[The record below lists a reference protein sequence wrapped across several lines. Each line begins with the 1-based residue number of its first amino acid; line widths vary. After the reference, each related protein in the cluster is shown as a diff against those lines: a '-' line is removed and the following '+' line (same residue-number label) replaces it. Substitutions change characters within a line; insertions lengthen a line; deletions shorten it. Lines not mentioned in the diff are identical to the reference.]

1 MADNLEEVEQRLADR
16 EEELRRIKEAV
27 LRREQ
32 ELEMRRSRAVIP
44 LNGCKERRQLFAS
57 K

>member
-1 MADNLEEVEQRLADR
+1 MADNLQEVDQSLAER
-16 EEELRRIKEAV
+16 EGELKRKKEAV

-32 ELEMRRSRAVIP
+32 ELEMRRSRAVIL

>member
-1 MADNLEEVEQRLADR
+1 MADNLQEVDQSLAER
-16 EEELRRIKEAV
+16 EGELKRKKEAV